1 MQQMICDITEP
12 ADPLGTG
19 SLRLWDSLRDR
30 NISIPLGAFSVD
42 FCAFNKP
49 ADFYDTVTGEFK
61 NFANVPPAGF
71 RWLHQVPP
79 AGFTRCLPLASPVSC
94 GLHTTAAIASQST
107 TRPTMPCAEGTTP
120 SLHAVTRPR
129 TSVMPMTT
137 VLVVSVTQ
145 VTALL
150 DAAQLSAST
159 CLTDST

>member
-79 AGFTRCLPLASPVSC
+79 AGFTRQLRSSYNRSDCESVDD
-94 GLHTTAAIASQST
+94 
-107 TRPTMPCAEGTTP
+107 P
-120 SLHAVTRPR
+120 SDHAVCGGNYPIPACCYEA
-129 TSVMPMTT
+129 SD
-137 VLVVSVTQ
+137 Q
-145 VTALL
+145 C
-150 DAAQLSAST
+150 DANDDGAGGQCNPS
-159 CLTDST
+159 DSLAGCCPA